1 MSALTILSLPNELLI
16 AIAAAGQE
24 DTRSHSPT
32 AQKSEWILSR
42 LCRRLRNTVVGAPTL
57 WTNIEGSRDYF
68 NTPGHRV
75 RRSGEILRLY
85 LHRSIP
91 LNVAV
96 SLRIVAGVDSETL
109 ADWIIQV
116 AAEINRV
123 ESLSVVLASAQNEFT
138 EEFAPLRCLA
148 APNLLH
154 LEIANISTTSRQRC
168 PLELFSA
175 GAPKLS
181 CVRMYGFFPSPVPP
195 WVSTLTHLKIENESR
210 QLFHTSAD
218 RRIYLSLIRTQPISL
233 VHLHLD
239 ISMNFNTLP
248 TDYQIHIPSLEFF
261 AVHVDDTEGQ
271 EYLRDIMDFVDC
283 PALTELVVIGS
294 HGDQFLLVL
303 NMSRFPRVSFPV
315 LRALSLIN
323 LDEDGC
329 SCEQDMPHPIRTI
342 SSHATPLFPAL
353 SSLAII
359 NHCFTPQLVK
369 EIMGPEALP
378 WPSLRT
384 LTLCPSENI
393 SGVRS
398 AVGDAVRQSPQSI
411 PILRL
416 SPALLFP
423 SDWVEGPLDAIEVV
437 DLEEVV
443 KPFSGYWRA

>member
-24 DTRSHSPT
+24 DISTHSST
-32 AQKSEWILSR
+32 AQKVEWTLSR

-57 WTNIEGSRDYF
+57 WTKIEVSCDRLKDLAHSQRF
-68 NTPGHRV
+68 
-75 RRSGEILRLY
+75 SEILRLY
-85 LHRSIP
+85 LRRSVP

-96 SLRIVAGVDSETL
+96 FLRERVGDSEPLT
-109 ADWIIQV
+109 DWIIQV

-123 ESLSVVLASAQNEFT
+123 KWLSVVLASAEDDFT
-138 EEFAPLRCLA
+138 QEFAPLRCLA

-154 LEIANISTTSRQRC
+154 LEIANISVESTGRR

-175 GAPKLS
+175 GARKLS
-181 CVRMYGFFPSPVPP
+181 FARMYGCFPSPIPP
-195 WVSTLTHLKIENESR
+195 WVSTLTHLQIENGSH
-210 QLFHTSAD
+210 QHFHSAAD
-218 RRIYLSLIRTQPISL
+218 EMIYLSLIRTQPISL
-233 VHLHLD
+233 VYLHLD

-261 AVHVDDTEGQ
+261 AVYIDDTEGQ

-294 HGDQFLLVL
+294 HGDQLLFVL
-303 NMSRFPRVSFPV
+303 NMSRFPRSSFPV
-315 LRALSLIN
+315 LRSLSLIN
-323 LDEDGC
+323 LDGC
-329 SCEQDMPHPIRTI
+329 SCEQDMPHPTRTL
-342 SSHATPLFPAL
+342 SSHSTPLFPAL
-353 SSLAII
+353 SSLVII

-369 EIMGPEALP
+369 EIMGTEALP

-398 AVGDAVRQSPQSI
+398 AVGDAVRQTPQSI

-416 SPALLFP
+416 SRALLFP
-423 SDWVEGPLDAIEVV
+423 LDWFEGRLDAIEVF
-437 DLEEVV
+437 DPEEVV
-443 KPFSGYWRA
+443 KPFSGY